1 MMDTRPKSFRREQSV
16 SLEYTPPKPSPTYQA
31 KIGFL
36 EDSRDL
42 LYDQIIHVIVLLPLV
57 RVGIEVEP
65 GA

>member
-1 MMDTRPKSFRREQSV
+1 MMDTRSKSFRREQSV
-16 SLEYTPPKPSPTYQA
+16 SLEYTPKPSPTYQA